1 MADYQEFLESIDRKA
16 YHAGEWQWE
25 EDGCTVTR
33 TYNYS
38 APGCHDSCGILAYTK
53 ENKLCKVEGDPL
65 DPCVNGKLC
74 MRCLNLPEAT
84 NYKKR
89 LAYPMKRAKEDRG
102 NVDAFERITWDEA
115 LDIIDN
121 WITENID
128 NAGFGRESIMVNHGT
143 GRNINYQVPFL
154 GGACLRT
161 PNVGAIG
168 YSGYSCYLPRVCG
181 TAAPMGDFPIVD
193 ASQGHEDRYNNPEW
207 VAPNV
212 LVVWACEPLR
222 SNADGYIGHWLV
234 QCMQRGTEIISIDPI
249 LTWWGVHAKYWLP
262 LRPGTDL
269 AIALAWL
276 YVITQEDLIDHEFVD
291 NWCAYYDML
300 KDYLVAPSENNDMM
314 GYTPAWAAKV
324 TGVSEEDIVASARFY
339 ATADRGAIQWGLPF
353 DTQVDSMHACLAVC
367 DLMAICGN
375 VDRPGT
381 NLLVRNAFEIN
392 PGYATAS
399 MYCDPAAG
407 EKKCT
412 YKTLQQLQG
421 KDPKAEPFIGMADC
435 DAMGYAMETGKPY
448 PMKMLW
454 VQGSNT
460 YTCNGLDAA
469 RVYRNIMK
477 FEFIV
482 VADPYM
488 TPTMAAFADIALP
501 LKMSIE
507 RDSMRVWWTP
517 LRTMKAITSYG
528 ECKSDE
534 EVIVWLGNRLN
545 PELFNKR
552 WPDIDH
558 FLQDYLDTGF
568 NFINEDGSG
577 LKTAGR
583 NKAGADTVAD
593 AHTEFYRKH
602 DKGKKTFLDI
612 VHQGGYEYDAFNAT
626 YEKYAKGML
635 RADGSIGFATQ
646 SGRIELISPTYKVWG
661 IDPLPKHYESKS
673 QIALLTDPESA
684 KEFPFTIING
694 NRSYEFFHSE
704 NRQQETMREFHPVP
718 YVQVSPQTAEEYD
731 LANGEWIW
739 LENGI
744 GRCKQCVK
752 INPALQPQYIV
763 AEHGW
768 WFPEEDGNAP
778 HLFGSFDCNINNL
791 THSFETGEGGIGAPF
806 KSITGR
812 IYKVTEENSKILP
825 GEQVTV
831 HGGFREIPSAGQC

>member
-1 MADYQEFLESIDRKA
+1 MADYQEFLNAIDRAA
-16 YHAGEWQWE
+16 YHEGEWQWE
-25 EDGCTVTR
+25 EDGYTVTR

-53 ENKLCKVEGDPL
+53 DNKLVKVEGDPL
-65 DPCVNGKLC
+65 DPCTNGKLC

-84 NYKKR
+84 NYPDR
-89 LAYPMKRAKEDRG
+89 LKYPMKRKREDRG

-115 LDIIDN
+115 LDIIED
-121 WITENID
+121 WITVNID
-128 NAGFGRESIMVNHGT
+128 NAGLGRESIMVNHGT

-161 PNVGAIG
+161 SNVGAIG
-168 YSGYSCYLPRVCG
+168 FSGYSCYLPRVCG

-193 ASQGHEDRYNNPEW
+193 ASMGHPDRYSNPEW
-207 VAPNV
+207 TNPDV
-212 LVVWACEPLR
+212 LVVWGCEPLR

-234 QCMQRGTEIISIDPI
+234 QCVQMGTKIISIDPI
-249 LTWWGVHAKYWLP
+249 LTWWGVRATYWLD

-269 AIALAWL
+269 CIALAWL
-276 YVITQEDLIDHEFVD
+276 YIITQEDLIDHEFVD
-291 NWCAYYDML
+291 CWCAYYDEL
-300 KDYLVAPSENNDMM
+300 KTYLETPSENNDGL
-314 GYTPAWAAKV
+314 GYTPAWASSV
-324 TGVSEEDIVASARFY
+324 TGVDEEIIVASARMY
-339 ATADRGAIQWGLPF
+339 ANAPRGAIQWGLPF

-367 DLMAICGN
+367 DLMAVCGN
-375 VDRPGT
+375 IDRPGT

-399 MYCDPAAG
+399 MYADPEAAA
-407 EKKCT
+407 KKCT

-421 KDPKAEPFIGMADC
+421 KEPKAEPFIGMADC
-435 DAMGYAMETGKPY
+435 DAMCYAMETQQPY

-460 YTCNGLDAA
+460 YTCNGLDTA
-469 RVYRNIMK
+469 RIYRNIMN

-488 TPTMAAFADIALP
+488 TPTAAAFADILLP

-507 RDSMRVWWTP
+507 RDSMRVWWQP
-517 LRTMKAITSYG
+517 LRAMKAVTTFG

-534 EVIVWLGNRLN
+534 EIIVWLGNRLN

-558 FLQDYLDTGF
+558 FIQDYLDTGF
-568 NFINEDGSG
+568 NLINEDGSG

-583 NKAGADTVAD
+583 NKAGADVVAD

-602 DKGKKTFLDI
+602 NGKGTFMDL
-612 VHQGGYEYDAFNAT
+612 VRRGGYEYDEFNDK

-635 RADGSIGFATQ
+635 RSDGTPGFATP
-646 SGRIELISPTYKVWG
+646 SGRIELISPTFKAWG
-661 IDPLPKHYESKS
+661 IDPWPKHYESVAQSKWT
-673 QIALLTDPESA
+673 TDE
-684 KEFPFTIING
+684 EYRREYPFTIING

-704 NRQQETMREFHPVP
+704 NRQQKTMREFHPVP
-718 YVQVSPQTAEEYD
+718 YVQVSKQTAEEYG
-731 LANGEWIW
+731 LAEGEWIW
-739 LENGI
+739 IENHV

-768 WFPEEDGNAP
+768 WFPEGDGNAP
-778 HLFGSFDCNINNL
+778 SLFGSFDCNINNL
-791 THSFETGEGGIGAPF
+791 TYSFETGEGGIGAPY
-806 KSITGR
+806 KSIVGR
-812 IYKVTEENSKILP
+812 IYKVKDGDTLPSVQIL
-825 GEQVTV
+825 EK
-831 HGGFREIPSAGQC
+831 GGFREIPPCGVS